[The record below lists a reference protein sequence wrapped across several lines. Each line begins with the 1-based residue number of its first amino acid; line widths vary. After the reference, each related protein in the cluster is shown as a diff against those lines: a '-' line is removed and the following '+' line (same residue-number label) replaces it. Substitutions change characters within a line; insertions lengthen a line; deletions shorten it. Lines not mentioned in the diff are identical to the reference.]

1 MPRQMKQDAPEAFRL
16 VINRIR
22 PDKEGNPFDSTHY
35 FGPYATPSAAKG
47 QVRRATE
54 SLGGS
59 YYSSEKYSF
68 KARIERTESAWATHE
83 DLGEV

>member
-16 VINRIR
+16 VLNRIR
-22 PDKEGNPFDSTHY
+22 PDKDGNPFESTHY

-47 QVRRATE
+47 QVRNAKD
-54 SLGGS
+54 SLGG
-59 YYSSEKYSF
+59 YYNHNGYTF

-83 DLGEV
+83 DLGEL

>member
-16 VINRIR
+16 VINRMR
-22 PDKEGNPFDSTHY
+22 TYEGNTFDSTHY

-47 QVRRATE
+47 QVRRAKE

-59 YYSSEKYSF
+59 GYSSEKYRF

-83 DLGEV
+83 DLGEL